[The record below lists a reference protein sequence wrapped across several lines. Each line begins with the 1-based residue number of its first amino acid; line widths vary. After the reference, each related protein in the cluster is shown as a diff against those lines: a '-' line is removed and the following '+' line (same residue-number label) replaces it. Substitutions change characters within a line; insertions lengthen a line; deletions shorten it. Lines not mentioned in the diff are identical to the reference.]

1 MTASASAAGQ
11 AAAAFQPPEGF
22 SLLKPNEGYIAV
34 SGPYYRATGGGL
46 YGFQS
51 DERHGNPNG
60 VLHGGAI
67 LTFVDTVL
75 GREVV
80 RVTRRRCATVAL
92 NSQFMAAGKPGDWI
106 EARVVI
112 RKLTGSMAFV
122 DAEVTAA
129 GEPVLTANSIYRIFS
144 AEIGAPPPAGT
155 APDSGA

>member
-1 MTASASAAGQ
+1 MTSPTSAGATDT
-11 AAAAFQPPEGF
+11 FQPPEGF
-22 SLLKPNEGYIAV
+22 QLLRPIDGFIGVA
-34 SGPYYRATGGGL
+34 GPYYRAAGGL

-51 DERHGNPNG
+51 DARHGNPNG

-80 RVTRRRCATVAL
+80 KVTRRRCATVAL
-92 NSQFMAAGKPGDWI
+92 NSQFMAAARPGDWI
-106 EARVVI
+106 EAKVVI

-129 GEPVLTANSIYRIFS
+129 GEPVLSATSIYRIFS
-144 AEIGAPPPAGT
+144 AEIGAPSQAAPA
-155 APDSGA
+155 AGATV

>member
-1 MTASASAAGQ
+1 MTTSPAPE
-11 AAAAFQPPEGF
+11 AAAEAIPDFQPPEGF
-22 SLLKPNEGYIAV
+22 ALLKPNQGYIAV
-34 SGPYYRATGGGL
+34 SGPYYRAAGGL

-51 DERHGNPNG
+51 DARHGNPNG

-106 EARVVI
+106 EAKVVI

-129 GEPVLTANSIYRIFS
+129 GEPVLTATSIYRVFS
-144 AEIGAPPPAGT
+144 GEIGAPPVPPVAG
-155 APDSGA
+155 

>member
-1 MTASASAAGQ
+1 MTTSKM
-11 AAAAFQPPEGF
+11 AAASEAGAAEPGFQPPEGF
-22 SLLKPNEGYIAV
+22 ALLKPNEGYIAV
-34 SGPYYRATGGGL
+34 SGPYYRASGGL

-106 EARVVI
+106 EAKVVI

-129 GEPVLTANSIYRIFS
+129 GEPVLTATSIYRIFS
-144 AEIGAPPPAGT
+144 GEIGAPPSATPPG
-155 APDSGA
+155 